1 MTVNRVIKDT
11 MNILFFRNY
20 IFTLD
25 FVGETAVK
33 RNNSS
38 SLSYKQSFLPFKNG
52 YCICWHQDN
61 DLVLGPR
68 ITLMMASFFCL
79 ALLYVCDAPNIIC
92 VHVIQAR
99 SMPPPPP
106 THTHFFLASDNFL
119 NTLSPHTTLWEHALT
134 GSEFKDI
141 NSENEAK
148 EE

>member
-1 MTVNRVIKDT
+1 MWPVYNKFKHIYLIQKMWQSIEDT

-99 SMPPPPP
+99 SMPPPPSH
-106 THTHFFLASDNFL
+106 THTFSSRQTIFLKHF
-119 NTLSPHTTLWEHALT
+119 
-134 GSEFKDI
+134 K
-141 NSENEAK
+141 K
-148 EE
+148 

>member
-1 MTVNRVIKDT
+1 MWPVYNKFKHIYLIQKMWQSIEDT

-99 SMPPPPP
+99 SMPPPLPH
-106 THTHFFLASDNFL
+106 THTFSSRQTIFLKHF
-119 NTLSPHTTLWEHALT
+119 
-134 GSEFKDI
+134 K
-141 NSENEAK
+141 K
-148 EE
+148 

>member
-1 MTVNRVIKDT
+1 MWPVYNKFKHIYLIQKMWQSIEDT

-99 SMPPPPP
+99 SMPPPSH
-106 THTHFFLASDNFL
+106 THTLFPRVRQFS
-119 NTLSPHTTLWEHALT
+119 
-134 GSEFKDI
+134 
-141 NSENEAK
+141 
-148 EE
+148 